1 MKTTSVAATAAH
13 AYEIATA
20 VCRKISTKQDE
31 DAGFST
37 YVGQAPVDSFVDLPD
52 HENVRDYIPGSGQIQ
67 RRSEVHN
74 AIAESLREK
83 PQTFSALNGGIVIVA
98 SGLEMLEDQKRIR
111 LRNPSIING
120 SQTRGEIRRFIDS
133 LDGEATLPN
142 VKFEI
147 IITNDEDLIAE
158 VSIARNFQQ
167 KVQAISI
174 YGKQGLLD
182 DLAKA
187 FVDKTGDKRIL
198 RLKETDRPKETDGV
212 GGFIPTEKLIQVI
225 TALIPE
231 QLWKATGRPGE
242 YWNKAFAY
250 SSAQGPLKMYAKN
263 VEKSRDEDAAAAK
276 ELNQFFLDIASDA
289 WALYETWAAHPGF
302 NGSNLKHGYGVER
315 DQKGNICRIYDGMV
329 FPIIA
334 AFSVFVVKKN
344 GKWTISPPSNWQD
357 EFLIRQAKRVFVET
371 GSNPQTMGKL
381 PSSYSSLNGI
391 TSMASMMS

>member
-1 MKTTSVAATAAH
+1 MKTASIAASAAH
-13 AYEIATA
+13 TYEIATA

-37 YVGQAPVDSFVDLPD
+37 YVGQAPVASFVDLPD
-52 HENVRDYIPGSGQIQ
+52 HENVRDYIPGSGQIK

-83 PQTFSALNGGIVIVA
+83 PHNFSALNGGIVIVA
-98 SGLEMLEDQKRIR
+98 SAIEMLEDQKRIR
-111 LRNPSIING
+111 LKNPSIING
-120 SQTRGEIRRFIDS
+120 SQTRGEIRRYIETLEGAVS
-133 LDGEATLPN
+133 LAN

-147 IITNDEDLIAE
+147 IITTEEDLIAE

-182 DLAKA
+182 NLAKA
-187 FVDKTGDKRIL
+187 FVDKSGAGRKL
-198 RLKETDRPKETDGV
+198 RLKETDRIDEIYV
-212 GGFIPTEKLIQVI
+212 PTEKLIQVI

-231 QLWKATGRPGE
+231 KLWKATGRPGE

-250 SSAQGPLKMYAKN
+250 SSAQGPLKLYAKN
-263 VEKSRDEDAAAAK
+263 VEKIRDKNDPNAIA
-276 ELNQFFLDIASDA
+276 LDQFYLDIASEA
-289 WALYETWAAHPGF
+289 WELYELWIAHPGF

-315 DQKGNICRIYDGMV
+315 DEKGNICRIYDGMI

-334 AFSVFVVKKN
+334 AFSAFVEQKK
-344 GKWTISPPSNWQD
+344 GKWTISPPNNWKD
-357 EFLIRQAKRVFVET
+357 EFLILQAKRVFVSME
-371 GSNPQTMGKL
+371 SNPQTMGKSS
-381 PSSYSSLNGI
+381 SSYSSLNGI
-391 TSMASMMS
+391 TSMAYVMS